1 MPLPKV
7 FAAIL
12 PLAILLYLPALSP
25 AQAPAPATGP
35 AATAHTVPLWPN
47 GAPGALGDTP
57 EDQPT
62 LTIYLPTSNPTQ
74 TGVVIAPG
82 GGYLHLS
89 MVKEGSDIAEWLNQ
103 HGVAAFVLK
112 YRLGPKY
119 HNPIELG
126 DAQRALRT
134 VRSQAASFGI
144 APNHLGMWGFSA
156 GGHLTATA
164 GTKFDAGNPA
174 SPDPIDQQSSRPDFL
189 VLSYP
194 VITMKT
200 PYAHVGSLHA
210 LLGTDPS
217 PALVDSLS
225 AELNVTPQ
233 TPPTFLY
240 ATTDDQTVPVM
251 NSIMFFEAL
260 SREKVPVEIHI
271 FQHGAHGSGLGGTSP
286 SLVQWPALLHTW
298 MQTNGWAQ

>member
-1 MPLPKV
+1 
-7 FAAIL
+7 AIL
-12 PLAILLYLPALSP
+12 PLAMLMCMPALSP
-25 AQAPAPATGP
+25 AQTPAPASP
-35 AATAHTVPLWPN
+35 ATTANTVPLWPN
-47 GAPGALGDTP
+47 GAPGAFGGAP

-62 LTIYLPTSNPTQ
+62 LTIYLPASNPTQ
-74 TGVVIAPG
+74 TGVVVAPG

-89 MVKEGSDIAEWLNQ
+89 MTKEGSDIAEWLNQ
-103 HGVAAFVLK
+103 HGIAAFVLK

-119 HNPIELG
+119 HNPIEIG

-144 APNHLGMWGFSA
+144 ASNHLGIWGFSA
-156 GGHLTATA
+156 GGHLAATA

-174 SPDPIDQQSSRPDFL
+174 SADPIEQQSSRPDFMIL
-189 VLSYP
+189 AYP
-194 VITMKT
+194 VITMKA
-200 PYAHVGSLHA
+200 PYAHVGSVHG

-217 PALVDSLS
+217 PALVDSMS

-240 ATTDDQTVPVM
+240 TTTDDKTVPVM

-260 SREKVPVEIHI
+260 SREKVPVEMHI
-271 FQHGAHGSGLGGTSP
+271 FEHGSHGSGLGGTSP
-286 SLVQWPALLHTW
+286 SLTQWPPLLHTW
-298 MQTNGWAQ
+298 MQVNGWAQ